1 MEKGIKSHQKKIQ
14 EYYDYIN
21 NVAKRKEHVPKWDE
35 LTKQYQDNLLHHW
48 KNDIERHKNY
58 MEIKK
63 GILYERRGF

>member
-21 NVAKRKEHVPKWDE
+21 NVAKRNEHVPKWDE

-48 KNDIERHKNY
+48 KNDIERHKSY